1 MRLRQAG
8 ESGDVNEI
16 QSALMSVSQIELPNG
31 VSLSAEVQDLA
42 AELRQRIVEDA
53 DLAHLDMLRRSRDL
67 KYQMRR
73 LWDLMVAESDMIRD
87 EAEAVGSPVIGKRG
101 APATH
106 AHKHTLSL
114 WSTRRNAMPM
124 LLLLLV
130 GQVRCPV
137 KATGRCICASR
148 RY

>member
-87 EAEAVGSPVIGKRG
+87 EAEAVGSAVIGKRG

-114 WSTRRNAMPM
+114 EHPPECCCWWM
-124 LLLLLV
+124 
-130 GQVRCPV
+130 VR
-137 KATGRCICASR
+137 
-148 RY
+148 